1 MEITK
6 VEIRPLRDQGNLKA
20 FCSVIFD
27 DCFVVHGVKVIQGKR
42 GLFVAMPCR
51 QVGPN
56 EYLDIAHPIRD
67 DFRRKL
73 EAAVLERYQSYIQ
86 DQEQTKRPPSPDTLP
101 LP

>member
-6 VEIRPLRDQGNLKA
+6 VEVRPLKDQGNLKA

-27 DCFVVHGVKVIQGKR
+27 DCFVVHGVRVIQGKR

-51 QVGPN
+51 QVSP
-56 EYLDIAHPIRD
+56 DQFVDTAHPIRD

-73 EAAVLERYQSYIQ
+73 EQAVLERYLSYIK
-86 DQEQTKRPPSPDTLP
+86 DQEQAKQPPSPDALP

>member
-51 QVGPN
+51 QVGP
-56 EYLDIAHPIRD
+56 EEFLDIAHPIRD

-73 EAAVLERYQSYIQ
+73 EQAVLERYRSYIQ
-86 DQEQTKRPPSPDTLP
+86 DQEQTK
-101 LP
+101 

>member
-6 VEIRPLRDQGNLKA
+6 VEVRPLKDQGNLKA

-27 DCFVVHGVKVIQGKR
+27 DCFVVHGVRVIQGKR

-51 QVGPN
+51 QVGPD
-56 EYLDIAHPIRD
+56 EFLDIAHPIRD

-73 EAAVLERYQSYIQ
+73 EQVILERYLSYIK
-86 DQEQTKRPPSPDTLP
+86 DQAQTKQPPSPGNLP